1 MIQANELRIGNWLQ
15 YKEFCPN
22 EKYFIVKS
30 ILGHGINMDGY
41 TVISPSSYEP
51 IFLTPEILE
60 KCGFQL
66 SKGKLSLKFYKNP
79 KRGRIV
85 NLYKVSDGY
94 RYLNT
99 RGVGPSP
106 HINYLHQLQNLYFAL
121 TGTEL
126 EITL

>member
-1 MIQANELRIGNWLQ
+1 MIQANELRIGN
-15 YKEFCPN
+15 
-22 EKYFIVKS
+22 IVMAMGNDS
-30 ILGHGINMDGY
+30 PDLTQ
-41 TVISPSSYEP
+41 TVITLEHFGWQWEEGGFFELAEP
-51 IFLTPEILE
+51 IPLTPEILK
-60 KCGFQL
+60 KCGFEL

-79 KRGRIV
+79 KKGRIV

-121 TGTEL
+121 TGYEL
-126 EITL
+126 EIHL